1 MHFQITTTTTKRP
14 KVAETKKETAEYIS
28 CSSYNES
35 NTVIQKRFQDR
46 LNRIEKRCEV
56 FDPEFRENWQKVR
69 NNGEFYQQ

>member
-14 KVAETKKETAEYIS
+14 KVAEKKKETAEDIS

-35 NTVIQKRFQDR
+35 STVLQKRFNDR
-46 LNRIEKRCEV
+46 LNRIEKHCKI

-69 NNGEFYQQ
+69 NIGGSYQQ